1 MPFTYKDV
9 SDSSDTE
16 LLSKNSAN
24 KMKTDIRR
32 FLNSLKEA
40 GLTPQHAL
48 EIRGSNLDKAH
59 CWGDAYKILQL
70 AYSRTTLDEN
80 LDANQAQPNG
90 PTGNLCCRGGRNE

>member
-1 MPFTYKDV
+1 MPLTYKDV
-9 SDSSDTE
+9 SDSSETE

-32 FLNSLKEA
+32 FLSSVKEA

-48 EIRGSNLDKAH
+48 EIKGSNLDKAH

-70 AYSRTTLDEN
+70 ASRRTKLDEN
-80 LDANQAQPNG
+80 VDVNQVQSNG
-90 PTGNLCCRGGRNE
+90 PTHNLSSRGGHDE

>member
-1 MPFTYKDV
+1 MPLTYKDV

-32 FLNSLKEA
+32 FLSSVKEA

-70 AYSRTTLDEN
+70 ASRPKK
-80 LDANQAQPNG
+80 LDANLYANQVQPTG
-90 PTGNLCCRGGRNE
+90 PTGNLTMRGGHNE